1 MPISDC
7 EVRDPRIRRTRQLL
21 HAALR
26 KIMQTKHFDDISVQ
40 DITDEAT
47 VNRATF
53 YDHYTDKFDLLDNMV
68 RGDFHRMLADRKI
81 CFDGTCL
88 SALSPIILATCDYLV
103 QSGSAPECSRQNSI
117 EFRKEASLAG
127 AIGSTLLNGIK
138 ANQTTSPVTP
148 ELVANIAA
156 WAIFGAAKQW
166 FYTPDRPPADT
177 IVQPVLDF
185 VSPILHTGKPTEPT
199 LHQMDPIPE
208 AAFQPTEPH
217 TR

>member
-26 KIMQTKHFDDISVQ
+26 KLMQEKHFDDISVQ

-68 RGDFHRMLADRKI
+68 RGDFHRLLAERNI
-81 CFDGTCL
+81 HFDGTCPAAA
-88 SALSPIILATCDYLV
+88 SAIILAVCDYLD
-103 QSGSAPECSRQNSI
+103 QTGSAPECSRQNSI
-117 EFRKEASLAG
+117 ELRKEVSLAG
-127 AIGSTLLNGIK
+127 AIGGVLLKGIK
-138 ANQTTSPVTP
+138 ENQTVSPVTP

-185 VSPILHTGKPTEPT
+185 VIPILSTAMPAERTPHPTEV
-199 LHQMDPIPE
+199 HVS
-208 AAFQPTEPH
+208 
-217 TR
+217 

>member
-1 MPISDC
+1 MPVSDC

-26 KIMQTKHFDDISVQ
+26 NLMQTKSFDEISVH

-68 RGDFHRMLADRKI
+68 RGDFHRLLHDRNI
-81 CFDGTCL
+81 HFDEDCP
-88 SALSPIILATCDYLV
+88 SAISAIILATCDYLV
-103 QSGSAPECSRQNSI
+103 QTGSAAECCGKSSI
-117 EFRKEASLAG
+117 ELRKEASLAG
-127 AIGSTLLNGIK
+127 AIGGVLLGGMKNSVATPPITL
-138 ANQTTSPVTP
+138 

-156 WAIFGAAKQW
+156 WAIFGAARQW

-185 VSPILHTGKPTEPT
+185 VFHILETVRHPEGSGHHPPAI
-199 LHQMDPIPE
+199 HQQPE
-208 AAFQPTEPH
+208 AV